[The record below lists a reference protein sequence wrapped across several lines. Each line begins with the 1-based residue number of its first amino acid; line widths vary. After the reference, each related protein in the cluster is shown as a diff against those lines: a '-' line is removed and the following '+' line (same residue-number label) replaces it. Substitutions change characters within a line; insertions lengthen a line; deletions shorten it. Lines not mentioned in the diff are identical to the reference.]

1 MYNLISRYMAK
12 LTKDDVNNF
21 AISKNVTL
29 SSEELDFTYLFIQKN
44 WEQIIKNP
52 KLLNLD
58 RYKDNFSPDNFF
70 KIKKL
75 FNEYSAKYQ
84 NLLN

>member
-1 MYNLISRYMAK
+1 MYNLIKRYMAN
-12 LTKDDVNNF
+12 LTKDDINNF
-21 AISKNVTL
+21 ATSKNVVLNT
-29 SSEELDFTYLFIQKN
+29 EELDFIFEFVKKN
-44 WEQIIKNP
+44 WEQVLNNP

-58 RYKDNFSPDNFF
+58 RYKNRFNEENFI

-84 NLLN
+84 NFL